1 MKKNIKILLDS
12 AHGSNIAGKR
22 SPDSSH
28 IEYIWSRKMIKQIE
42 VMLHT
47 AGYDVVNLIPEDI
60 DPKDHLKRID
70 NNTTQART
78 LLISFHNNAAGCG
91 KWMNARGYSVWTS
104 RGQTNSDKFADILFN
119 KFKSRLPNVPFRTD
133 MSDGDVDWEEG
144 FNVLVRKPMAVLIEW
159 LFQDNRDDVKLLQ
172 DNEINNQ
179 FCNAV
184 VEAINDFDNTYNK

>member
-1 MKKNIKILLDS
+1 MKNIKILLDA
-12 AHGSNIAGKR
+12 AHGTNIAGKR

-47 AGYDVVNLIPEDI
+47 AGYEVVNLIPEDI

-70 NNTTQART
+70 INTTQART

-104 RGQTNSDKFADILFN
+104 RGQTNSDKFATILFN
-119 KFKSRLPNVPFRTD
+119 KFRSRLPNVPFRTD

-159 LFQDNRDDVKLLQ
+159 LFQDNKDDVKLLQ

>member
-1 MKKNIKILLDS
+1 MKNIKILLDA
-12 AHGSNIAGKR
+12 AHGTNIPGKR

-47 AGYDVVNLIPEDI
+47 AGYEVVNLIPEDI
-60 DPKDHLKRID
+60 DPKDHLRRID
-70 NNTTQART
+70 VNTTQART

-119 KFKSRLPNVPFRTD
+119 KFRSRLPNVPFRTD

-159 LFQDNRDDVKLLQ
+159 LFQDNKDDVKLLQ